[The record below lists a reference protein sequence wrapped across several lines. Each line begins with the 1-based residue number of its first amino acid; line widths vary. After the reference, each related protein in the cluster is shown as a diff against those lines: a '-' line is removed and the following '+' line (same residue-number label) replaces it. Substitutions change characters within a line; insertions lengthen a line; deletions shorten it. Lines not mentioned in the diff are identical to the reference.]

1 MAARVLLSLCIACL
15 LVHTTVGLKWRMF
28 PNILQEECIA
38 EEVPQEQ
45 WEQWMERVE
54 DAFKKGQIKRNGVNM
69 TEKEFALLDKKIE
82 RQVSIDIGIVTEAVG
97 ESDDTPKPITYWVLD
112 PKGVEIYRKE
122 AVTEDQ
128 VNLTPQG
135 RPGPWRLCINAPK
148 RLGVVEID
156 LSYFHIN
163 MPESVGTDW
172 AMSNEMT
179 PEEIEQISSKPTD
192 EEMQYFANVE
202 HVKELKTD
210 IKKLGSAIYHALYEQ
225 QQVKQLI
232 FRKHKE
238 VMHLSNKSMYGGFL
252 EALVI
257 CVCSALQVF
266 FVRRLFK
273 TKHDILSMRP

>member
-1 MAARVLLSLCIACL
+1 M
-15 LVHTTVGLKWRMF
+15 
-28 PNILQEECIA
+28 
-38 EEVPQEQ
+38 
-45 WEQWMERVE
+45 
-54 DAFKKGQIKRNGVNM
+54 
-69 TEKEFALLDKKIE
+69 
-82 RQVSIDIGIVTEAVG
+82 
-97 ESDDTPKPITYWVLD
+97 
-112 PKGVEIYRKE
+112 
-122 AVTEDQ
+122 
-128 VNLTPQG
+128 
-135 RPGPWRLCINAPK
+135 
-148 RLGVVEID
+148 
-156 LSYFHIN
+156 SYFHIN

-202 HVKELKTD
+202 HVKVSQSAPFHIYLGCICWAHQALMRRVQELKTD

-257 CVCSALQVF
+257 CVCSALQVSSPSSLL
-266 FVRRLFK
+266 RRLRC
-273 TKHDILSMRP
+273 I